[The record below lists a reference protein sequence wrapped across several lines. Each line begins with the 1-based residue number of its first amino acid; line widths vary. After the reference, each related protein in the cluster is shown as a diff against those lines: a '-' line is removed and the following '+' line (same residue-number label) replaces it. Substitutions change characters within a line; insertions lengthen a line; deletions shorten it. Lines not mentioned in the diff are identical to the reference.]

1 MNAPTH
7 ILQQLQQDPQ
17 LEVIIAQLSLPE
29 LPPPQNVF
37 NSLLRSILG
46 QQLSVRAAATIHQR
60 FLNFFEGHPPT
71 PRQVLAQQPE
81 TLRQLGLSRQKSQY
95 LLNVADFF
103 QRQQLLQQDWS
114 LLNDS
119 EIIDLLTQI
128 KGVGQWTVEMV
139 LIFTLHRPDVLPVDD
154 LGIQQAFAKIYG
166 LELQQPKRA
175 LYQEMQ
181 DIAAVWAPY
190 RTYASRYL
198 WQYKDR
204 K

>member
-7 ILQQLQQDPQ
+7 ILQQLQQDSR
-17 LEVIIAQLSLPE
+17 LGVVIARLSLPE

-46 QQLSVRAAATIHQR
+46 QQLSVRAAETIHQR
-60 FLNFFEGHPPT
+60 FLNFFAGNTPT
-71 PRQVLAQQPE
+71 PHQLLVHQPE

-103 QRQQLLQQDWS
+103 QSQQLLQQDWS
-114 LLNDS
+114 LLSDS

-128 KGVGQWTVEMV
+128 KGVGKWTVEMV

-166 LELQQPKRA
+166 LQLQQPKRT

-181 DIAAVWAPY
+181 DIAAAWAPY

-198 WQYKDR
+198 WQYKDQ
-204 K
+204 

>member
-7 ILQQLQQDPQ
+7 ILQQLQQDSR
-17 LEVIIAQLSLPE
+17 LGVVIARLSLPE

-46 QQLSVRAAATIHQR
+46 QQLSVRAAETIHQR
-60 FLNFFEGHPPT
+60 FLNFFEGHTPT
-71 PRQVLAQQPE
+71 PHQLLVHQPE

-103 QRQQLLQQDWS
+103 QSQQLLQQDWS
-114 LLNDS
+114 LLSDS

-128 KGVGQWTVEMV
+128 KGVGKWTVEMV

-166 LELQQPKRA
+166 LQLQQPKRT

-181 DIAAVWAPY
+181 DIAAAWAPY

-198 WQYKDR
+198 WQYKDQ
-204 K
+204 